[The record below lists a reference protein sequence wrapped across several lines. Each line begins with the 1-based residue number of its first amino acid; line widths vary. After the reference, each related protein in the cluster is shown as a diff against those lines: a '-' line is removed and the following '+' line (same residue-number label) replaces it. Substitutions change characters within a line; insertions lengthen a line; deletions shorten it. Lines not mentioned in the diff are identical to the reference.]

1 MKYILGLL
9 IVITMVACSTREKG
23 AVLEKGSENYE
34 MAQLFTEKVP
44 EFNPDDNIVVLST
57 RDFDVTVG
65 DVIDRM
71 RSRFGNKVESIA
83 QSPRS
88 SIIRL
93 YKELA
98 QSVAYSKIL
107 KNVADEEGIAVTE
120 AHIDSILEI
129 QYQRAGGEE
138 KYLNFLFANG
148 ATIETLRRDIR
159 TSEIERMYF
168 EKRRMER
175 NPLRQSEIDS
185 AMNGDRYVTV
195 RHILLMFRATTDS
208 AKQVIRKKMEG
219 ILEKAKAG
227 EDFAKLAREYSEDP
241 GSKNNGGLLE
251 AEKGQLVPSFEKVAF
266 SIPIG
271 EISDIVETQYG
282 YHILKVVERKKEDRP
297 REQVINYLK
306 EKRKR
311 LSRQNVYDK
320 LTKDHNFEYV
330 QLDAK

>member
-9 IVITMVACSTREKG
+9 IILAMAACSTHDKG
-23 AVLEKGSENYE
+23 AVLEKGTENYE
-34 MAQLFTEKVP
+34 MAKLFTEKVP
-44 EFNPDDNIVVLST
+44 EFNPDDNMVILST

-65 DVIDRM
+65 DVMDRM
-71 RSRFGNKVESIA
+71 RSRFGNKVEPLSK
-83 QSPRS
+83 SPRS

-107 KNVADEEGIAVTE
+107 KDAASDQGITVTE
-120 AHIDSILEI
+120 AHIDSILEK
-129 QYQRAGGEE
+129 QYERAGGEE
-138 KYLNFLFANG
+138 KYLNFLFSNG

-168 EKRRMER
+168 EKRRMEKD
-175 NPLRQSEIDS
+175 PLRQSEIDS

-208 AKQVIRKKMEG
+208 AKQVIREKMEG
-219 ILEKAKAG
+219 ILARAKAG
-227 EDFAKLAREYSEDP
+227 EDFAQLAREYSEDP
-241 GSKNNGGLLE
+241 GSKNNGGLFQ

-271 EISDIVETQYG
+271 EISDVVETQYG

-297 REQVINYLK
+297 REEVVNYLK

-330 QLDAK
+330 QLD